1 MKMDN
6 LKLRQFKIHN
16 LAFAIGIASTLFVE
30 QVVYADSTV
39 ADNTSDTT
47 RERSQNPLDA
57 PLAFGFYDRSQL
69 AQLPVEQRIHVP
81 AACRG
86 VWITPIS
93 PTAKTSNLSIDQTST
108 TARSDHA
115 YYDPEVGS
123 VLEGNVRISQPAHL
137 LTADKATLNLDKTIV
152 NATGNVKIASPG
164 LVSYGGTGIYHL
176 DTKTGSVKDSKYIVQ
191 ERQAH
196 GTAGEIVRESEDITR
211 ILDSVYSTCEP
222 DAVGW
227 KLKSSQLVLNQET
240 GRGVARDAA
249 LYIGSVPIFYSPYFN
264 FPIDSR
270 RASGVLIPSFRYSS
284 KNGLDVAV
292 PYYLNLAP
300 NYDATI
306 TPREVTKRRPM
317 IDGEFRFLTPYL
329 GQGIID
335 GSFMPNDPNYNNQ
348 NRKELSFLHTMTFD
362 KNWSSRINL
371 NYVSDK
377 DFFSDI
383 GKTFGPINTLIQE
396 RSATV
401 NYNKSEWG
409 LDGSLQAIN
418 YQELDNTVADIN
430 RPYGR
435 VQMKLNYDQGSLNGW
450 ERFADNDTGYFQ
462 RDITDGSGIQI
473 NGIRQYNTLGV
484 KYNFRDT
491 AGYLI
496 PTVSI
501 RSLIYKDET
510 NNKER
515 TPSVVVPQ
523 FTLDSGLTFER
534 DAGSWLQTLEPRFFY
549 AYSPYV
555 NQSTLP
561 VFDSTYA
568 SYSYSQ
574 LFNPSRFLGNDRLD
588 DNNFATLGITNRYYD
603 ENGLERLRI
612 GVADRL
618 YLSDRKT
625 RLAASD
631 AIGKSRSSG
640 VGLDIGATWNKHLSY
655 DGSTLFLPSG
665 QLAVNSSSIHYT
677 TDTGRAVSFG
687 YIFRKTVTEDNQIG
701 SREATASFV
710 QPVYNNFR
718 IVGSVQYDYKND
730 VTRDALVGVDYD
742 SCCWSVALY
751 GRSFYNN
758 FDVISTTKPHT
769 GVMLQITFKGLTGN
783 SDSSL
788 SSLLKQKIYGFTQV
802 DSSWQNR

>member
-1 MKMDN
+1 MDN

-30 QVVYADSTV
+30 QVVYADSNV
-39 ADNTSDTT
+39 ADNNTSDTT
-47 RERSQNPLDA
+47 QERAQNPLDA
-57 PLAFGFYDRSQL
+57 PLAYGFYDRNQL

-86 VWITPIS
+86 VWITPIA
-93 PTAKTSNLSIDQTST
+93 PTANVPNLSIDQSST
-108 TARSDHA
+108 TARSDRA
-115 YYDPEVGS
+115 FYDPEVGS
-123 VLEGNVRISQPAHL
+123 VLEGNVRVSQPGRL
-137 LTADKATLNLDKTIV
+137 LTADKATLNLDKTVI

-164 LVSYGGTGIYHL
+164 LISYGGTGVYHL
-176 DTKTGSVKDSKYIVQ
+176 DTKTGSIKNSKFIAQ
-191 ERQAH
+191 ERQAQ
-196 GTAGEIVRESEDITR
+196 GTAGEVIRESDDVTR
-211 ILDSVYSTCEP
+211 ILDSIYSTCEP

-240 GRGVARDAA
+240 GRGVARDAS

-292 PYYLNLAP
+292 PYYFNLAP

-306 TPREVTKRRPM
+306 TPREVTNRHPM
-317 IDGEFRFLTPYL
+317 LDGEFRFLTPYL
-329 GQGIID
+329 GQGVID
-335 GSFMPNDPNYNNQ
+335 GSFMSNDPEYNNRD
-348 NRKELSFLHTMTFD
+348 RKELKFLHTMSFSQ
-362 KNWSSRINL
+362 NWNSLINL

-383 GKTFGPINTLIQE
+383 GQTFGPIATVTQE
-396 RSATV
+396 RSATL
-401 NYNKSEWG
+401 NYNNSAWG
-409 LDGSLQAIN
+409 LNGSLQAIN

-450 ERFADNDTGYFQ
+450 ERFANNDTGYFR
-462 RDITDGSGIQI
+462 RDITDGSGLQI
-473 NGIRQYNTLGV
+473 NGIRQYNRLGV

-496 PTVSI
+496 PTVSV
-501 RSLIYKDET
+501 RSLIYQDEV
-510 NNKER
+510 NSSESK
-515 TPSVVVPQ
+515 PSIVVPQ
-523 FTLDSGLTFER
+523 FTLDSGLIFER
-534 DAGSWLQTLEPRFFY
+534 NAGSWLHTLEPRFFY

-555 NQSTLP
+555 NQTTLP
-561 VFDSTYA
+561 VFDTTY
-568 SYSYSQ
+568 SSFNYNQ
-574 LFNPSRFLGNDRLD
+574 LFNPSRFIGNDRLD
-588 DNNFATLGITNRYYD
+588 DNNFATLGITNRFYD

-612 GVADRL
+612 GVADRF
-618 YLSDRKT
+618 YFSDRET
-625 RLAASD
+625 RLTTTD

-640 VGLDIGATWNKHLSY
+640 IGLDLGATWNKHLSY
-655 DGSTLFLPSG
+655 DGSTLFLASG
-665 QLAVNSSSIHYT
+665 QLAATSSNIHYT
-677 TDTGRAVSFG
+677 TDSGRSASFG

-701 SREATASFV
+701 SRDATASFV

-718 IVGSVQYDYKND
+718 IVGSVQYDYQHD
-730 VTRDALVGVDYD
+730 VTRDALVGIDYD

-751 GRSFYNN
+751 GRSFYND
-758 FDVISTTKPHT
+758 FDVINTTKPHT
-769 GVMLQITFKGLTGN
+769 GIMLQIILKGLTGH
-783 SDSSL
+783 SDSAL